1 MRLVR
6 LTLVQYFCFAVFS
19 SLALLCAGFGPGLL
33 LDMRVQQAVSAAS
46 KSNSS
51 SFYFVHEGLPDTK
64 ERTQTKA
71 FTEDWLGL
79 AFDFWSDSSELSHR
93 FASAMMSAD
102 AADELSKVLWTS
114 KMDKGVARAFEFN
127 SDSSEVVSDDG
138 SGLMSVKTRGSIYKY
153 DSCGGLSIELL
164 TRVRNRGGKR
174 TIESVQIDTGAL
186 GLGEFVKKACKIGT
200 RTVEAQ
206 SILFFE
212 EAQSHFVKSEDAD
225 VLFNLDEACRLSPG
239 FARAYEFKG
248 FVLRQM
254 AKERPHLSQRFYSEA
269 CSAFSKAIQL
279 CSGDAECA
287 VRFRYECNFEL
298 GRYSEAVRDC
308 NIALTKRPNDAEFL
322 TKRGVARY
330 QLNDVPGAISD
341 LSQCIVFNPSFP
353 RGYAEL
359 GRIRWKQGHVDTAIS
374 LLQKS
379 LAVLPNEYAY
389 LYLGQIYRERRQ
401 YDDAIVSLSA
411 GTVFAG
417 FDHSEIS
424 FELARAYSAIGSY
437 DKAVF
442 NFDIGN
448 HWRANAFSLTE
459 CASIKFYDLHDLKGA
474 LDCLDRALV
483 FDPSYAVALEIRS
496 NVLYALGRREESQHI
511 EEMLSRINC
520 ICPQD
525 LQMRARA
532 KAYLEDLEGAQRDY
546 TSAIEWMKRIDVNDS
561 SLICDLYDDRGRT
574 RFAKGDLIGSAQD
587 LIRCVA
593 RRIN

>member
-6 LTLVQYFCFAVFS
+6 LTLVQCFCFAVFS

-164 TRVRNRGGKR
+164 TRVRNHAGKR
-174 TIESVQIDTGAL
+174 TIESVQIDTGSL
-186 GLGEFVKKACKIGT
+186 GLAEFVKKACKIGT

-225 VLFNLDEACRLSPG
+225 ALFNLDQACRLSPG

-248 FVLRQM
+248 FVFHQM

-269 CSAFSKAIQL
+269 CCAFSKAIQL
-279 CSGDAECA
+279 CSDDAECA
-287 VRFRYECNFEL
+287 LRFRYECNFEL

-330 QLNDVPGAISD
+330 QLNDTQGAISD

-353 RGYAEL
+353 RAYAEL
-359 GRIRWKQGHVDTAIS
+359 GRIRWKQGHDDRAIS

-379 LAVLPNEYAY
+379 LAVHPNEYAY
-389 LYLGQIYRERRQ
+389 FYLGQIYRERRQ
-401 YDDAIVSLSA
+401 YEDAIVNLSA
-411 GTVFAG
+411 GKVFRLN
-417 FDHSEIS
+417 DCNEVS
-424 FELARAYSAIGSY
+424 FELARAYLAIGNY
-437 DKAVF
+437 DEAIF
-442 NFDIGN
+442 NFEIGN
-448 HWRANAFSLTE
+448 FRRANVFSLAE
-459 CASIKFYDLHDLKGA
+459 CASIRYYEKHDLTGA
-474 LDCLDRALV
+474 LNCLDRALL
-483 FDPSYAVALEIRS
+483 FDPSYPVALSIRS
-496 NVLYALGRREESQHI
+496 DVLYDLGRLSESQ
-511 EEMLSRINC
+511 RINERLSKLDC

-525 LQMRARA
+525 LQLRARA
-532 KAYLEDLEGAQRDY
+532 KANLKDFAGALRDY
-546 TSAIEWMKRIDVNDS
+546 TSAIGWMQRIETNDS
-561 SLICDLYDDRGRT
+561 SLMCSMYDDRGRT
-574 RFAKGDLIGSAQD
+574 RFATCDFIGSAQD

>member
-1 MRLVR
+1 M
-6 LTLVQYFCFAVFS
+6 
-19 SLALLCAGFGPGLL
+19 ALLAAVLGIFGPGLL

-51 SFYFVHEGLPDTK
+51 SFHLRDEGLPDTK
-64 ERTQTKA
+64 ERTQTKS

-102 AADELSKVLWTS
+102 AADELSKVLWNS
-114 KMDKGVARAFEFN
+114 KMAEGVARAFEFN
-127 SDSSEVVSDDG
+127 VSTSEVVSDDG
-138 SGLMSVKTRGSIYKY
+138 SGLMSVKTRGYISTY
-153 DSCGGLSIELL
+153 DSCNVLSIDPL
-164 TRVRNRGGKR
+164 TLVRNDEGKR
-174 TIESVQIDTGAL
+174 TVESVRIDTGSVEL
-186 GLGEFVKKACKIGT
+186 GDYVRKACQKGT
-200 RTVEAQ
+200 RTVAAQ

-212 EAQSHFVKSEDAD
+212 EAQSHFGRSEDSDA
-225 VLFNLDEACRLSPG
+225 LFALDEACRLSPG

-254 AKERPHLSQRFYSEA
+254 AKERPHLSQCFYSEA

-279 CSGDAECA
+279 CSEDAECA

-308 NIALTKRPNDAEFL
+308 NIALTKRANDAEFL

-417 FDHSEIS
+417 FDCSEIS
-424 FELARAYSAIGSY
+424 FALARAYSAIGSY

-448 HWRANAFSLTE
+448 HRSANAFSLTE
-459 CASIKFYDLHDLKGA
+459 CASVKFHDLHDLKGA
-474 LDCLDRALV
+474 LDCLDRALE
-483 FDPSYAVALEIRS
+483 FDPSYPVALEIRS

-511 EEMLSRINC
+511 AEMLSRINC

-532 KAYLEDLEGAQRDY
+532 KAYREDLEGAQRDF

-574 RFAKGDLIGSAQD
+574 RFATGDLIGSAQD
-587 LIRCVA
+587 LIRCVM